1 MSPVQQLTEVA
12 VRLQM
17 ESIRIRNI
25 MNSIPEHAWKK
36 CYNSIFSDMQ
46 DELNSASVSATE
58 LVFELYCTEDKPA
71 KN

>member
-58 LVFELYCTEDKPA
+58 LVFELYCAEDKPS
-71 KN
+71 KK